1 MNQVTKTEKAGESS
15 NTVGPPGS
23 LQSMS
28 QDSTHDQILDITSE
42 IEPLESDIL
51 PDSQKHYLK
60 GSLTFYRSSQI
71 PLEDKDKDK
80 SDSASSGKALSH
92 LHFVCKTGDS
102 DQFCFLLFQGHL
114 GTM

>member
-1 MNQVTKTEKAGESS
+1 MNQVTKTEKAGE
-15 NTVGPPGS
+15 TMEPPRS

-28 QDSTHDQILDITSE
+28 QESTHDQILDITSE
-42 IEPLESDIL
+42 TEPLMSDIL
-51 PDSQKHYLK
+51 PDNQKHYLK

-71 PLEDKDKDK
+71 PLEDKDTDK

-92 LHFVCKTGDS
+92 FHFVCKAGDPE
-102 DQFCFLLFQGHL
+102 QFCFLLFQGHV